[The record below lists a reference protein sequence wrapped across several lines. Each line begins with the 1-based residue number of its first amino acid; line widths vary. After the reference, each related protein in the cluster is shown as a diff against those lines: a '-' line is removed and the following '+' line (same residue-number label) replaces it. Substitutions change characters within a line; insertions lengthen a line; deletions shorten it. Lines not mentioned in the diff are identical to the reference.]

1 METVPASPHRTPGGT
16 SGTTRELRHYL
27 GVLRKR
33 WRVMTALLILTL
45 AGVFVWTVRQPR
57 IFQATCSIVI
67 ESTAPQVLQG
77 VKDVVEMGPG
87 WASYDFYE
95 TQFRIIQSRDM
106 AERVIDR
113 LALGHDPAFGL
124 SADGVPG
131 LARQNLVNRLLGQ
144 IRVVAVKQSRIANI
158 SVMDTDPERATKI
171 ANAFADT
178 YIERNLDYKLEG
190 AHSAGTWL
198 AEQTVGLRKQLE
210 TAEMDLYKFRKEHN
224 LLDVGLD
231 DRQGMN
237 RQNVQTINSKLAD
250 IKAKRIEMES
260 IRRLIVAAK
269 SDVTERESLPEIRD
283 NQVVQKLRE
292 NYLDLLKTRA
302 DLESR
307 YGEKH
312 PRIENIEKQIEAVQ
326 RDYGRELDNVL
337 KAFDKR
343 YQAIVDTETSLAKWM
358 QQEKQLA
365 LDLSKVET
373 QYRPL
378 ARDAENDAKVYGL
391 VSERHKEID
400 LTGVLRANN
409 VRILDRALPPTW
421 PVSPRLG
428 FNLTVAFVIGLLLS
442 LLAAFVV
449 EALDNTVKTAEA
461 AESLLGAPVLGHL
474 PMLSLV
480 KGRTME
486 DAPER
491 DLTVFNEPTSIAA
504 EACRSIRTNLM
515 FLSAEKEVAV
525 LVVTSPGPR
534 DGKTTA
540 AISLAITMAQGGAR
554 VLLVD
559 TDMRKPRIHRSFGI
573 KSERGVSTV
582 ILGDASLKDVVFHS
596 EIPNLDVMPCGPT
609 PPNPAELLHT
619 DRFREFLAQCRRDHD
634 RVVLDS
640 PPMAPVT
647 DPAILGNLADG
658 VVLVLRA
665 GHTTREAASYAG
677 RQLADARARILGLVI
692 NQTDRRG
699 SGYGYSYYAPYG
711 RYYRTA

>member
-1 METVPASPHRTPGGT
+1 MDSVPASTHGT

-33 WRVMTALLILTL
+33 WRVMTALLIVTL
-45 AGVFVWTVRQPR
+45 AGAFVWTVRQPR

-77 VKDVVEMGPG
+77 VKEVMEMGPG

-113 LALGHDPAFGL
+113 LALGHDPAFGPPG
-124 SADGVPG
+124 DGMQG
-131 LARQNLVNRLLGQ
+131 LARQSLVNRLLGQ
-144 IRVVAVKQSRIANI
+144 TRVVAVKQSRIANI

-198 AEQTVGLRKQLE
+198 AEQTVGLRKRLE

-237 RQNVQTINSKLAD
+237 RQNVQTINGKLAD

-260 IRRLIVAAK
+260 IRKLIVAAK
-269 SDVTERESLPEIRD
+269 SEVTEKESLPEIRD
-283 NQVVQKLRE
+283 NPVVQRLRE
-292 NYLDLLKTRA
+292 TYLDLLKTRA

-312 PRIENIEKQIEAVQ
+312 PRIENIQKQIEAIQ
-326 RDYGRELDNVL
+326 RDYGKELDNVL

-343 YQAIVDTETSLAKWM
+343 YQAIVDTETSLARWM
-358 QQEKQLA
+358 QNEKQLA
-365 LDLSKVET
+365 LELSKLET

-409 VRILDRALPPTW
+409 VRILDRALPPTA
-421 PVSPRLG
+421 PVSPRLS
-428 FNLTVAFVIGLLLS
+428 FNLTVAFAIGLLLS

-474 PMLSLV
+474 PMLSPV
-480 KGRTME
+480 KGRTTE

-491 DLTVFNEPTSIAA
+491 DLTVFTEPASIAA

-559 TDMRKPRIHRSFGI
+559 TDMRKPRVHRSFGI
-573 KSERGVSTV
+573 KSDRGVSTV
-582 ILGDASLKDVVFHS
+582 ILGDASLKDVVCHS
-596 EIPNLDVMPCGPT
+596 QVPNLDLVPCGPI

-619 DRFREFLAQCRRDHD
+619 DRFREFLAQCRRDYD

-665 GHTTREAASYAG
+665 GHTTRDAASYAR
-677 RQLADARARILGLVI
+677 RQLTDARARILGLVI
-692 NQTDRRG
+692 NQTDRKG
-699 SGYGYSYYAPYG
+699 SGYGYSYYAPYS